1 MRSFFDFIEKLIHY
15 GPRVF
20 KVFHV
25 EYIIGISEAPPPH
38 EILQIAPTKLVV
50 HPLKPVANRNLEVEF
65 VDKLVR
71 GRRNVEMSDRIPKLS
86 LVGRILTQLAK
97 DCMVD
102 QKVASSPLKV
112 VMTPSIFEL
121 KFLSIIFVKFS
132 ALFTL

>member
-1 MRSFFDFIEKLIHY
+1 MRSFFDFIEKLIHH

-25 EYIIGISEAPPPH
+25 KYIIGISEAPPPH

-50 HPLKPVANRNLEVEF
+50 HPLKPVANRNLEVEL
-65 VDKLVR
+65 VDKLLR
-71 GRRNVEMSDRIPKLS
+71 GRRNVEMSDGIPKLS
-86 LVGRILTQLAK
+86 LVGCILTQLAK

-102 QKVASSPLKV
+102 KKVASGSLEV

-121 KFLSIIFVKFS
+121 KFL
-132 ALFTL
+132 